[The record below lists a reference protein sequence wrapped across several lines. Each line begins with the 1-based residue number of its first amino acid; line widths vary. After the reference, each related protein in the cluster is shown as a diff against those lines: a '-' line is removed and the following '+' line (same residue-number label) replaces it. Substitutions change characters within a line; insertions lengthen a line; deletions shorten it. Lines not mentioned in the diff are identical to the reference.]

1 MTREEKAAV
10 LKEKAAALIKT
21 FEGRTLPA
29 GSFKIKTWATV
40 LDAEKYHSTNVAII
54 NGSDNLLSINGP

>member
-1 MTREEKAAV
+1 